1 MCRVADCVKKKKNL
15 HWSPFKFTAEPLS
28 TCWWCSGTLLSR
40 CGLSRS
46 LFFASVHEGLAR
58 LVNHVMQW
66 EAVRS
71 VTLPSASVP
80 SACWDTYI
88 SARPL
93 WAWVVFWTDGV
104 SGRCPWCWSSV
115 LSSVCVFCLIYWA
128 DKLLTKRLFSC
139 RVSGLA
145 HFPIFVVFVRKSRS
159 SEVFFCTCFSLMH
172 QRVVA
177 KWLALLHKRRKVWDW
192 THLRVK
198 VLFLH
203 VRTAVYSK
211 WNLDCYIHCRCYVS
225 IPEYSLAL
233 SLSF

>member
-1 MCRVADCVKKKKNL
+1 MVQWHTSK
-15 HWSPFKFTAEPLS
+15 PLWTQQES
-28 TCWWCSGTLLSR
+28 F
-40 CGLSRS
+40 
-46 LFFASVHEGLAR
+46 FFASVHEGLAR

-66 EAVRS
+66 EAVRG

-80 SACWDTYI
+80 SACWDTYT
-88 SARPL
+88 SAC
-93 WAWVVFWTDGV
+93 VVFECRQTDGV

-145 HFPIFVVFVRKSRS
+145 HFPIFVVFVQKSRS

-211 WNLDCYIHCRCYVS
+211 WNS
-225 IPEYSLAL
+225 IWIVISIVVVMLVYQNTL

>member
-1 MCRVADCVKKKKNL
+1 M
-15 HWSPFKFTAEPLS
+15 
-28 TCWWCSGTLLSR
+28 WCSGKLSGVSP
-40 CGLSRS
+40 CPLQVCP
-46 LFFASVHEGLAR
+46 VHVGIPTFQPVWCFECR
-58 LVNHVMQW
+58 Q
-66 EAVRS
+66 
-71 VTLPSASVP
+71 
-80 SACWDTYI
+80 
-88 SARPL
+88 
-93 WAWVVFWTDGV
+93 TDGV

-139 RVSGLA
+139 RASGLA
-145 HFPIFVVFVRKSRS
+145 HFLIFVVFVQKSRS